1 MKFTIVIK
9 ILDFI
14 HDILC
19 PIFGD
24 NKKEDNLKEENKE
37 K

>member
-1 MKFTIVIK
+1 MKLVIIMK

-19 PIFGD
+19 PIFKD
-24 NKKEDNLKEENKE
+24 KPDKEEKTKDKE
-37 K
+37 E

>member
-1 MKFTIVIK
+1 MKFAIIIK

-19 PIFGD
+19 PIFRD
-24 NKKEDNLKEENKE
+24 KPKDENKE

>member
-1 MKFTIVIK
+1 MKFAIIIK

-19 PIFGD
+19 PIFRD
-24 NKKEDNLKEENKE
+24 DKPKDENKE

>member
-1 MKFTIVIK
+1 MKFAIIIK
-9 ILDFI
+9 LLDFI

-19 PIFGD
+19 PFFGD
-24 NKKEDNLKEENKE
+24 KPKDENKE

>member
-1 MKFTIVIK
+1 MKFTIIIK

-19 PIFGD
+19 PFFGD
-24 NKKEDNLKEENKE
+24 KKKEKDKEE
-37 K
+37 